1 MGRRATPVV
10 TDQHSVNV
18 FIVYWH
24 PEPKSFNHALFDTAR
39 AALAGTDAEVRTSD
53 LHAMAF
59 DPVSS
64 RANFRT
70 VKHADYLKLQ
80 QEELHAAEVGG
91 FTGLIDGEIQKM
103 EWCDLMIWQFPLW
116 WFGLPA
122 ALKGWVDRVFAMG
135 RTYGGGRVYDTG
147 DFRGKRAMLSF
158 TTGGP
163 EAAYV
168 DGGRH
173 GDMMGVLRPIHRGML
188 QFVGFDVLSPQ
199 IVYGAA
205 RLTDEQRQQ
214 ELQRYRQ
221 RLMTIA
227 GEQPVDIGRY

>member
-1 MGRRATPVV
+1 VK
-10 TDQHSVNV
+10 V

-24 PEPKSFNHALFDTAR
+24 PEPKSFNHAMFGTATD
-39 AALAGTDAEVRTSD
+39 ALAEAGAEVRTSD

-64 RANFRT
+64 RANFTT
-70 VKHADYLKLQ
+70 VKNPEYLKLQ
-80 QEELHAAEVGG
+80 QEELHATEAGGFAEV
-91 FTGLIDGEIQKM
+91 IDGEILKM
-103 EWCDLMIWQFPLW
+103 AWCDLMIWQFPLW

-122 ALKGWVDRVFAMG
+122 VLKGWVDRVFAMG

-147 DFRGKRAMLSF
+147 VFRGKRAMLAF

-163 EAAYV
+163 QTAYV

-188 QFVGFDVLSPQ
+188 QFVGFDVLAPQ

-205 RLTDEQRQQ
+205 RLTDADRRQ
-214 ELQRYRQ
+214 ELERYRG
-221 RLMTIA
+221 RLLTIDR
-227 GEQPVDIGRY
+227 ESPIDIGGY

>member
-1 MGRRATPVV
+1 M
-10 TDQHSVNV
+10 NV

-24 PEPKSFNHALFDTAR
+24 PEPKSFNHAMFTTAV
-39 AALAGTDAEVRTSD
+39 AALGDAGAHVSTSD

-64 RANFRT
+64 RANFT
-70 VKHADYLKLQ
+70 SVKDPHYLKLQ
-80 QEELHAAEVGG
+80 QEELHATEVGG
-91 FTGLIDGEIQKM
+91 FSGVIDGEIRKM
-103 EWCDLMIWQFPLW
+103 ASCDLMIWQFPLW

-147 DFRGKRAMLSF
+147 VFHGKRAMLSF

-163 EAAYV
+163 ATAYV

-173 GDMMGVLRPIHRGML
+173 GEMMGVLRPIHRGML
-188 QFVGFDVLSPQ
+188 QFVGFDVLAPH

-205 RLTDEQRQQ
+205 RLGDEQRH
-214 ELQRYRQ
+214 EALERFRR
-221 RLMTIA
+221 RLLAI
-227 GEQPVDIGRY
+227 ESDSPVDIGRY